1 MPTEP
6 AEEDKI
12 SKSIQGISLR
22 PPSVTLAHKEELNK
36 MRMNEANR
44 EVHGFRCKL
53 ATCRCQELSG
63 SRKQPGRR
71 CMDEIERTERRAV
84 HRQHHTN

>member
-44 EVHGFRCKL
+44 EVHGFR
-53 ATCRCQELSG
+53 
-63 SRKQPGRR
+63 
-71 CMDEIERTERRAV
+71 
-84 HRQHHTN
+84 